1 MYTKFF
7 TNAEGNSLIN
17 KFEGVF
23 TFMQSIYFFDALVGY
38 FRASG
43 YFKIRPFL
51 EKVPKIRILVGINV
65 DQLTAKFHSKGQLYL
80 TDPKQTTEEFI
91 KQIKDDIQEAEY
103 SKEIEEGIYQFVS
116 DIVEQKVEVRA
127 HPEKKLHAKIYIFR
141 PEIFNEHTP
150 ASVITG
156 SSNLTEAGLGTSE
169 KSNYEFNVQLNDYT
183 DVKFA
188 TDEFEKLWNESTNI
202 LPVDIGKII
211 KETYLN
217 KDYTPYELYIKLLIE
232 YFGKRIEYNP
242 ASIDLLLP
250 DTYKRLTY
258 QSEAAIEGYEK
269 MMQYNGF
276 FLADVVGLGKTIVA
290 CIIAKKFIY
299 ENGFHTKVLVVYPPA
314 LEDNWL
320 RTVHEF
326 GIKNNFEFITTGS
339 LHKILD
345 REDLRYSN
353 PDEFD
358 LIIIDEAHKFRS
370 DVSQMYE
377 KLQMIT
383 KSDRKIPGENGDRK
397 KKVMLLSA
405 TPLNNR
411 PSDIENQIYLFQD
424 KRNSNLPKVRDLQSF
439 FKPLKERYKQ
449 LRRDAHLDICKLKNI
464 YDEIRDKVIEPLVIR
479 RTRTDILNNPDYL
492 KDIEE
497 QGIKFPV
504 INPPNA
510 VMYEFDD
517 RLSQL
522 FDHTVTYLTGFDEYG
537 NESDG
542 LNYYRYRAIEY
553 LKPEFQ
559 EQYGDVAS
567 ISGRLSAIM
576 KTLLVKRLESSFYAF
591 KTSLSRFQKN
601 TQNMIDMFSK
611 NKIYIAPDID
621 VNKYLDEGNETELE
635 KKINE
640 IGGNNQWFEA
650 DDFQSGFLENLKKDK
665 KKIDDL
671 VAAWNEIDY
680 DPKWDKFIHDLKKVF
695 LKKKINPSGK
705 LVIFSE
711 SKDTTDY
718 LAKKLREAG
727 YTKLLAIHSD
737 NRKDKEKTIRANF
750 DANLE
755 KSKWENKYD
764 IIISTEVLAEGI
776 NLHRSN
782 VILNYD
788 VPWNSTRLMQ
798 RIGRVNRIGT
808 EADEINIF
816 NFYPTDKSNNEI
828 RLTDTAIRKLQAFHT
843 AFGEDSQIYSQLE
856 EVGEA
861 GLYGSRL
868 KEEVN
873 ETLKYLLELRQFKK
887 ENPKWFDAIKHIPHR
902 ARLGRKIG
910 NIKNKLEKVFP
921 DSTITYLKSKN
932 HPGVFYMVDKDN
944 NVSELGFLEAAAIF
958 KTNTEEKASD
968 LNDKHHS
975 QVSAAIDHFSTKLR
989 ADRIHRVSKKDL
1001 SPAEKRVIPKLEFL
1015 MGQTQNAYLKNQLK
1029 RATEEIYKGS
1039 HRQLPNELDK
1049 FFKEIKKDKINDP
1062 QRIIELVFKQVLDK
1076 FSFSI
1081 DSELENEIKPEFIFV
1096 KPTIVIS
1103 ESFS

>member
-1 MYTKFF
+1 MSTKFF
-7 TNAEGNSLIN
+7 TNTEGNSLIN

-23 TFMQSIYFFDALVGY
+23 TFMQNIYFFDALVGY
-38 FRASG
+38 FQATG

-51 EKVPKIRILVGINV
+51 EKVPKIRVLVGINV
-65 DQLTAKFHSKGQLYL
+65 DELTAKYNSKGQLYL
-80 TDPKQTTEEFI
+80 NDPRQTADEFI
-91 KQIKDDIQEAEY
+91 KQIKEDIQEANY

-127 HPEKKLHAKIYIFR
+127 HPEKILHAKIYIFR
-141 PEIFNEHTP
+141 PKTFNVHTP

-156 SSNLTEAGLGTSE
+156 SSNLTKAGLGASE
-169 KSNYEFNVQLNDYT
+169 KSNYEFNVQLNDYD

-188 TDEFEKLWNESTNI
+188 TDEFEKLWKESTNI
-202 LPVDIGKII
+202 LPVDISKIV

-217 KDYTPYELYIKLLIE
+217 KDFTPYELYIKLLIE

-299 ENGFHTKVLVVYPPA
+299 ENGFHTKILVVYPPA
-314 LEDNWL
+314 LEDNWM

-326 GIKNNFEFITTGS
+326 GIKNNFELVTTGS

-397 KKVMLLSA
+397 KKLMLLSA

-411 PSDIENQIYLFQD
+411 PADIENQIYLFQD
-424 KRNSNLPKVRDLQSF
+424 KRNSNLPKIRDLQSF
-439 FKPLKERYKQ
+439 FKPLKEKYKQ
-449 LRRDAHLDICKLKNI
+449 LRRDSHLDIRKLKNI
-464 YDEIRDKVIEPLVIR
+464 YDKIRDKVIEPLVIR
-479 RTRTDILNNPDYL
+479 RTRTDILNNPEYL

-497 QGIKFPV
+497 QGIIFPT

-537 NESDG
+537 NEADG
-542 LNYYRYRAIEY
+542 LEYYRYRAIEF
-553 LKPEFQ
+553 LMPEHQ
-559 EQYGDVAS
+559 EQYGDVVS

-576 KTLLVKRLESSFYAF
+576 KTLLIKRLESSFYAF
-591 KTSLSRFQKN
+591 KTSLSRFQNN

-611 NKIYIAPDID
+611 NKVYIAPDID
-621 VNKYLDEGNETELE
+621 VNKYLDEGKETELE
-635 KKINE
+635 QKINE
-640 IGGNNQWFEA
+640 MGGNNQWFEN
-650 DDFQSGFLENLKKDK
+650 DDFQNDFLNNLKKDK

-671 VAAWNEIDY
+671 VAAWDEIDY
-680 DPKWDKFIHDLKKVF
+680 DPKWDKFIRDFKKVF

-705 LVIFSE
+705 LIIFSE

-718 LAKKLREAG
+718 LAGKLKESG
-727 YTKLLAIHSD
+727 YDRLLAIHSD

-750 DANLE
+750 DANLG
-755 KSKWENKYD
+755 KSQWEYKFD
-764 IIISTEVLAEGI
+764 FIISTEVLAEGI

-808 EADEINIF
+808 EATEISIF
-816 NFYPTDKSNNEI
+816 NFYPTDDANNQI

-861 GLYGSRL
+861 GLYGSTL
-868 KEEVN
+868 KEEIN
-873 ETLKYLLELRQFKK
+873 ETLKYLLELRRFKK
-887 ENPKWFDAIKHIPHR
+887 ENLQWFDSIKRIPYR
-902 ARLGRKIG
+902 ARLGRDCETVKSDFL
-910 NIKNKLEKVFP
+910 KAVP
-921 DSTITYLKSKN
+921 DSTTTYLKSRN
-932 HPGVFYMVDKDN
+932 HPGVFYNINPDN
-944 NVSELGFLEAAAIF
+944 IVSELSFLEAASIF
-958 KTNTEEKASD
+958 KANVDEKAID
-968 LNDKHHS
+968 LNDSHHT
-975 QVSAAIDHFSTKLR
+975 QVCSAIEHFSTKLR
-989 ADRIHRVSKKDL
+989 TEKVHRVSKKDL
-1001 SPAEKRVIPKLEFL
+1001 SPAEKRVLPKLEFL
-1015 MGQTQNAYLKNQLK
+1015 IDQTQNDYFKNQLR
-1029 RATEEIYKGS
+1029 RAKDEIYKGS

-1049 FFKEIKKDKINDP
+1049 FFKGIKKDRINDP
-1062 QRIIELVFKQVLDK
+1062 QKIIELIFKRILDK
-1076 FSFSI
+1076 FRFSV
-1081 DSELENEIKPEFIFV
+1081 ETEIEDDVKPEYIYI

-1103 ESFS
+1103 ESFK

>member
-1 MYTKFF
+1 MSTKFF
-7 TNAEGNSLIN
+7 TNTDGNSLLK

-23 TFMQSIYFFDALVGY
+23 TFMENIYFFDALVGY

-51 EKVPKIRILVGINV
+51 DRVPNIRILAGINV
-65 DQLTAKFHSKGQLYL
+65 EQLTAKFHAKGQLYL
-80 TDPKQTTEEFI
+80 TDPKQTTDEFI
-91 KQIKDDIQEAEY
+91 KQIKGDIQEADY
-103 SKEIEEGIYQFVS
+103 SKEIEDGIYQFVK
-116 DIVEQKVEVRA
+116 DIVEKKVEIRA

-141 PEIFNEHTP
+141 PEVFNEHTP

-156 SSNLTEAGLGTSE
+156 SSNLTEAGLGASE
-169 KSNYEFNVQLNDYT
+169 KSNYEFNVQLNDYD

-188 TDEFEKLWNESTNI
+188 TDEFEKLWKESTNI
-202 LPVDIGKII
+202 LPVAIGKII

-276 FLADVVGLGKTIVA
+276 FLADVVGLGKTIIA
-290 CIIAKKFIY
+290 CIIAKKYIF
-299 ENGFHTKVLVVYPPA
+299 ENGFHTKILVVFPNA

-345 REDLRYSN
+345 RENLHYSN

-370 DVSQMYE
+370 DISQMYE

-397 KKVMLLSA
+397 KKIMLLSA

-411 PSDIENQIYLFQD
+411 PADIENQIYLFQD

-439 FKPLKERYKQ
+439 FKPLNEKYKQ
-449 LRRDAHLDICKLKNI
+449 LRRDELLDIRKLKNI

-479 RTRTDILNNPDYL
+479 RTRTDIESNPEYK

-504 INPPNA
+504 INPPNP

-522 FDHTVTYLTGFDEYG
+522 FDHTVTYLTGIDEYG
-537 NESDG
+537 NEVDG
-542 LNYYRYRAIEY
+542 LEYFRYRAIEF
-553 LKPEFQ
+553 LMPEHQ
-559 EQYGDVAS
+559 EQYGDVVS

-576 KTLLVKRLESSFYAF
+576 KTLLVKRLESSFFAF
-591 KTSLSRFQKN
+591 KTSLTRFQKN
-601 TQNMIDMFSK
+601 TQNMIDMFRN
-611 NKIYIAPDID
+611 NKVYIAPDID
-621 VNKYLDEGNETELE
+621 VNKYLDESRETELE
-635 KKINE
+635 QKINE
-640 IGGNNQWFEA
+640 IGGNNQWFESA
-650 DDFQSGFLENLKKDK
+650 DFQSNFLNNLKKDK

-671 VAAWNEIDY
+671 VIAWSEIDY
-680 DPKWDKFIHDLKKVF
+680 DPKWDKFIYDLKKVF

-705 LVIFSE
+705 LIIFSE

-718 LAKKLREAG
+718 LARKLKQSG
-727 YTKLLAIHSD
+727 YGKLLAIHSD
-737 NRKDKEKTIRANF
+737 NRKDNEKTIRVNF

-755 KSKWENKYD
+755 KSKWENKFD
-764 IIISTEVLAEGI
+764 FIISTEVLAEGI

-808 EADEINIF
+808 EASEINIF
-816 NFYPTDKSNNEI
+816 NFYPTDDSNNQI

-856 EVGEA
+856 ELGEA
-861 GLYGSRL
+861 GLYGSTL
-868 KEEVN
+868 KEEIN
-873 ETLKYLLELRQFKK
+873 ETLKYLLELRKFKN
-887 ENPKWFDAIKHIPHR
+887 ENPKWFDSIKRIPHR
-902 ARLGRKIG
+902 SRLGRSFDLVNNRDEKI
-910 NIKNKLEKVFP
+910 LS
-921 DSTITYLKSKN
+921 DSTLTYLKSKN
-932 HPGVFYMVDKDN
+932 HPGVFYLVNPDN
-944 NVSELGFLEAAAIF
+944 IVNELSFIEAASIF
-958 KTNTEEKASD
+958 KTNQEEKSID
-968 LNDKHHS
+968 LNDNHYI
-975 QVSAAIDHFSTKLR
+975 QVSNAIEHFSTKLR
-989 ADRIHRVSKKDL
+989 KAKVQRVSKKDL

-1015 MGQTQNAYLKNQLK
+1015 IDQTQNEYFMNQLRRTK
-1029 RATEEIYKGS
+1029 EEIYKGS
-1039 HRQLPNELDK
+1039 HRQLPNELDR
-1049 FFKEIKKDKINDP
+1049 FFKEIKKDQINNP
-1062 QRIIELVFKQVLDK
+1062 QKIIELIFKRILDK
-1076 FSFSI
+1076 FSFSPDTEI
-1081 DSELENEIKPEFIFV
+1081 ENDIQPEFIYV

-1103 ESFS
+1103 ESFK